1 MRPAAVMLA
10 AGVALLAS
18 TAAWAAPP
26 AETPAAPLSCGGSEP
41 FWSLTLDAGGK
52 ARFSDG
58 DGRELSSRYTLQP
71 SRNTTLMA
79 GATFG
84 PGGSLRAVIINNAC
98 VEDMSDGE
106 GGFVYEIAVFDGD
119 RLLSGCCKPG

>member
-10 AGVALLAS
+10 TGVAFLAS
-18 TAAWAAPP
+18 TAVRAAPP
-26 AETPAAPLSCGGSEP
+26 ETPAAPLSCGGSEP
-41 FWSLTLDAGGK
+41 FWGLTLDARGN

-58 DGRELSSRYTLQP
+58 DGRDVSSRYTLQP

-84 PGGSLRAVIINNAC
+84 PEGSIRAVIINNAC
-98 VEDMSDGE
+98 MEDMSDGE
-106 GGFVYEIAVFDGD
+106 GGFVYEIAVFADD